1 MNPIYILDTN
11 DYIYI
16 NSYIN
21 KILKE
26 KNVSND
32 ALTKYDLLVT
42 PVEKIIE
49 DLDTYNFLF
58 PTKVA
63 VCDNAYFLTSLKP
76 KVTISHNIESLERYI
91 ANPNMDNILIFICDG
106 FEKKN
111 KLSSK
116 LLSVAKVVEKPEA
129 NTIDDMIKLRLED
142 YSMDFRTTKYLI
154 NYCNSN
160 NERILNEIEKLKM
173 YVYPQKEITID
184 DINKVVIKLNE
195 ADIFKFI
202 DYAVTKNR
210 QGAIKLYKDLLAN
223 GEDVSKLIVM
233 LADQYR
239 LILQCISLL
248 SKGMDKDSI
257 SSTLKVH
264 PYKAK
269 LAIEKSY
276 QHDAKQLHLY
286 LSKLASIDLM
296 IKSGKG
302 NGINN
307 FELFLNN
314 I

>member
-11 DYIYI
+11 DYIFI
-16 NSYIN
+16 NSCIN

-26 KNVSND
+26 KEASSD
-32 ALTKYDLLVT
+32 TLTKYDLLVT
-42 PVEKIIE
+42 PIENVIE
-49 DLDTYNFLF
+49 DLDTYNFLVSS
-58 PTKVA
+58 KII
-63 VCDNAYFLTSLKP
+63 VCDNAYFLTSTKP
-76 KVTISHNIESLERYI
+76 KITISHNMESLEKYI
-91 ANPNMDNILIFICDG
+91 SNPNPDNVLIFICDG

-116 LLSVAKVVEKPEA
+116 IMSVAKIIEKPEA

-142 YSMDFRTTKYLI
+142 YNMDFRTTKYLI

-160 NERILNEIEKLKM
+160 NERILNEIDKLKM
-173 YVYPQKEITID
+173 YVYPNKDITID
-184 DINKVVIKLNE
+184 DINEVVIKLNE

-202 DYAVTKNR
+202 DNAVTKNR
-210 QGAIKLYKDLLAN
+210 QGAIKLYKELLEN

-239 LILQCISLL
+239 LILQCISLM
-248 SKGMDKDSI
+248 SKGMDKDYI

-276 QHDAKQLHLY
+276 QHDAKILHSY
-286 LSKLASIDLM
+286 LSKLSEIDLL